1 MKSFGFDDQLPKNAR
16 VSTRRVVSPE
26 WVEPVVPAEEEP
38 MEENHGQRPRYD
50 VHGDLH
56 VQELLD
62 MVRKGGLPDVAE
74 SIEKLLGKAG
84 AELQILREFVGSV
97 RGTHDMLTDQFAE
110 VEGTGGVKALVASIR
125 TVLAEDLEEV
135 PV

>member
-1 MKSFGFDDQLPKNAR
+1 MR
-16 VSTRRVVSPE
+16 
-26 WVEPVVPAEEEP
+26 VPAEEEA
-38 MEENHGQRPRYD
+38 MEDNHGERPRYD

-74 SIEKLLGKAG
+74 SIEKLLGTAG

-110 VEGTGGVKALVASIR
+110 AEGTGGVKAPVASIR
-125 TVLAEDLEEV
+125 TVLAEDLEEI
-135 PV
+135 PPA

>member
-1 MKSFGFDDQLPKNAR
+1 
-16 VSTRRVVSPE
+16 
-26 WVEPVVPAEEEP
+26 

-50 VHGDLH
+50 VHADLR

-62 MVRKGGLPDVAE
+62 AVRKGGMPEVAE
-74 SIEKLLGKAG
+74 RIEKLLSNAG
-84 AELQILREFVGSV
+84 AELQVLREFVESV

-110 VEGTGGVKALVASIR
+110 VEGTSGVKALVASIR

-135 PV
+135 PGA

>member
-1 MKSFGFDDQLPKNAR
+1 MPRKVLALER
-16 VSTRRVVSPE
+16 E
-26 WVEPVVPAEEEP
+26 WFFRTGRIEPGVPAEEES
-38 MEENHGQRPRYD
+38 MEETHGQRPRYD
-50 VHGDLH
+50 VHGDLR

-74 SIEKLLGKAG
+74 SIEKLLGNAG

-110 VEGTGGVKALVASIR
+110 VEGTSGVKALVASIR

-135 PV
+135 PSA